1 MDSSENR
8 DGDGNGNAD
17 AAVGGHSV
25 AAVDSILEQEG
36 SDSARRV
43 PAATKW
49 GMAGL
54 LLVYT
59 GLGSYALVSTIGAG
73 PAHPEG
79 VTRSGAIALGKSAG
93 TSRAGA
99 AATARVPASDAD
111 NWWSNLANI
120 KSASSASSASAG
132 MVTAPAQPAA
142 SSAPPDEV
150 LTAISAVAVGPDGT
164 SDGDHPGLA
173 ALALDQDSSMSWA
186 THWYESPYFG
196 NLQDGTGLLLD
207 MGRTVTIKRIEL
219 ALGGSPGFWG
229 ADLQIRVGDS
239 TDLMSLAPVA
249 TATDAGGWV
258 TADLGTPATGRYVQV
273 WFTKLPKDQQG
284 TFQEHVYGIT
294 VHGSAPR
301 PSSRSASW
309 VNIHTTARTASRSPG
324 AHSGGGFGHGAYGHG
339 GPGGY
344 GHGNG
349 GYGGG
354 ANSGGGH
361 GSSGHDGGVNGG
373 GGHDGGGGHGGGGP
387 GTHGG
392 GDGPGSHGGGYGGG
406 NAGGGH

>member
-1 MDSSENR
+1 LGSSENR
-8 DGDGNGNAD
+8 DGGGDGNAGEGA
-17 AAVGGHSV
+17 GGHSV
-25 AAVDSILEQEG
+25 AAVDSILEQEQ

-79 VTRSGAIALGKSAG
+79 VTRSVAIALGNTAD

-99 AATARVPASDAD
+99 ATAPRAPASGAS
-111 NWWSNLANI
+111 NLWGNLANI
-120 KSASSASSASAG
+120 KSASSASAG
-132 MVTAPAQPAA
+132 MVTAPVQPATPA
-142 SSAPPDEV
+142 APPDEV

-173 ALALDQDSSMSWA
+173 RLVLDENSSMSWV
-186 THWYESPYFG
+186 THWYETAYFG

-207 MGRTVTIKRIEL
+207 MGRSVTIKQVKL
-219 ALGGSPGFWG
+219 ALAGSPGFWG
-229 ADLQIRVGDS
+229 ADLQIRIGDS
-239 TDLMSLAPVA
+239 ADLAGLPPVA
-249 TATDAGGWV
+249 TATDVGGWV
-258 TADLGTPATGRYVQV
+258 TADLRAPATGRYLQV

-301 PSSRSASW
+301 PSSRSASR
-309 VNIHTTARTASRSPG
+309 VNIHTTAKTITRSWDV
-324 AHSGGGFGHGAYGHG
+324 HG
-339 GPGGY
+339 GVGSPHGGSHGN

-349 GYGGG
+349 HGYGYGNSHDGG
-354 ANSGGGH
+354 HSHGGSHGYDGGHAHGGGH
-361 GSSGHDGGVNGG
+361 GDYGG
-373 GGHDGGGGHGGGGP
+373 GGN
-387 GTHGG
+387 G
-392 GDGPGSHGGGYGGG
+392 GDGR
-406 NAGGGH
+406 